1 MRKILLLT
9 VCALAGLAAAHPM
22 HSTFSQCT
30 EPAMQ
35 TEATLIPDLGHLFH
49 KVSTQHP
56 QAQAFFNQGLTLL
69 FSYNFEDAVRSFRQ
83 AAKLDP
89 QLAMAQWGIAMA
101 SGANININIDPACEE
116 VAFQAIS
123 EAQRLAGTYPTTAA
137 EKAYINALAA
147 RYTGR
152 PNPDLVRLAVD
163 FKLAQQRLTERYPQD
178 TDARIVYVEGLMD
191 LRPWMLWLNGKP
203 NTETSTILGNI
214 NTVLKQDPD
223 HLGANHYNIHAL
235 EASDRPELALNSALK
250 LSRLVPNAGHMQHMP
265 SHIFMRLGNYQMSRD
280 ANLNAVQVDQ
290 SYYQKCFPV
299 QQQDC
304 LPIYVGHYY
313 SHNLMFLAESYAFMG
328 ASKDALAT
336 ARKTHDNALA
346 FIVGQPELE
355 HYVGGLSLM
364 QVGFQKWQDILAQ
377 PRPLESLQAATALW
391 HWSRSYA
398 LAALG
403 QLKEAES
410 EQQQF
415 FAVQQEIPYNLS
427 YGNNTAQAI
436 LAVASNLLRAK
447 LAAAQGNMDAA
458 LELLKLTVD
467 SDDALVYD
475 EPPPWFFPARDALG
489 AAYFQTRQY
498 QAAVRVFKES
508 LKKQPLSPRA
518 LYGLALSQ
526 KAVGDPEWE
535 ETMKKF
541 QYASRD
547 ADVQFS
553 MSTLW

>member
-1 MRKILLLT
+1 MKKPVLLT
-9 VCALAGLAAAHPM
+9 VLAMAGLACAHPM
-22 HSTFSQCT
+22 HSSFSQCT

-35 TEATLIPDLGHLFH
+35 TEATLIPDLGNLFH
-49 KVSTQHP
+49 KVSTDNP

-69 FSYNFEDAVRSFRQ
+69 FSYNFEDSVRSFRQ

-89 QLAMAQWGIAMA
+89 HLAMAQWGIAMA
-101 SGANININIDPACEE
+101 SGANININIDPACEQ
-116 VAFQAIS
+116 VAYQAIS
-123 EAQRLAGTYPTTAA
+123 EAQRLASTYPTTAA
-137 EKAYINALAA
+137 EKTYINALSA

-163 FKLAQQRLTERYPQD
+163 FKLAQQKLTELYPQD
-178 TDARIVYVEGLMD
+178 QDARIVYVEGLMD

-203 NTETSTILGNI
+203 NTETNTILNNI
-214 NTVLKQDPD
+214 NLVLKQNPY

-250 LSRLVPNAGHMQHMP
+250 LSGLVPNAGHMQHMP
-265 SHIFMRLGNYQMSRD
+265 SHIFMRLGNYRMSRD
-280 ANLNAVQVDQ
+280 ANLNAVKVDQ
-290 SYYQKCFPV
+290 TYHQKCFPV
-299 QQQDC
+299 QQKDC

-328 ASKDALAT
+328 ASKDALDT

-355 HYVGGLSLM
+355 HYVGGISLM
-364 QVGFQKWQDILAQ
+364 QVGFQKWQEILAE

-391 HWSRSYA
+391 HWARSYA
-398 LAALG
+398 LAAQG
-403 QLKEAES
+403 QLNEAEI
-410 EQQQF
+410 EQQRF
-415 FAVQQEIPYNLS
+415 FEVQKNISYSLS

-436 LAVASNLLRAK
+436 LSVASNLLRAK
-447 LAAAQGNMDAA
+447 IAATQGNTEAT
-458 LELLKLTVD
+458 LELLKLAVD

-475 EPPPWFFPARDALG
+475 EPPPWFFPTRDALG
-489 AAYFQTRQY
+489 AAYFQARQY
-498 QAAVRVFKES
+498 QAAVHTFTES
-508 LKKQPLSPRA
+508 LKRQPLSPRA

-526 KAVGDPEWE
+526 KAIGDPEWE
-535 ETMKKF
+535 ETMKTF

-547 ADVQFS
+547 SDFQYS
-553 MSTLW
+553 MNTLW